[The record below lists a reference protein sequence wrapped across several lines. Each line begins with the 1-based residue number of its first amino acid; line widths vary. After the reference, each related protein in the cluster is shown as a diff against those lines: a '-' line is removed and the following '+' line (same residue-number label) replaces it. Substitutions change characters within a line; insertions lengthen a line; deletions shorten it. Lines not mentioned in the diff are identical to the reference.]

1 MPKNNYSSGNPN
13 TKSDFYVEYSPS
25 ISDGIKLDIQSKSK
39 TLHGSKLTETSLN
52 TLNELGQHQKQSI
65 TTGNGV
71 LTTFAM
77 DLNASQN
84 SLLVVYGNV
93 IQEPG
98 AGKAYTVTGQNITFT
113 SPPASGT
120 SLYIIYLGQELTS
133 ITNPTIAEVNT
144 LATTIAQTEAAA
156 LAIALG
162 G

>member
-1 MPKNNYSSGNPN
+1 MAYIGR
-13 TKSDFYVEYSPS
+13 
-25 ISDGIKLDIQSKSK
+25 GI
-39 TLHGSKLTETSLN
+39 
-52 TLNELGQHQKQSI
+52 ELGQHKKQEI

-71 LTTFAM
+71 LTSFAM

-98 AGKAYTVTGQNITFT
+98 TGKAYTVTNTTITFT
-113 SPPASGT
+113 SAPAAGT

-133 ITNPTIAEVNT
+133 VANPTTAEVDT
-144 LATTIAQTEAAA
+144 QIDTKIAASGHTTATAAASEAAA

>member
-1 MPKNNYSSGNPN
+1 MAYIGR
-13 TKSDFYVEYSPS
+13 
-25 ISDGIKLDIQSKSK
+25 GL
-39 TLHGSKLTETSLN
+39 
-52 TLNELGQHQKQSI
+52 ELGQHKKQDI
-65 TTGNGV
+65 TTANGV
-71 LTTFAM
+71 LTSFAM

-98 AGKAYTVTGQNITFT
+98 AGKAYTVTGTTITF
-113 SPPASGT
+113 SSAPAAGT

-133 ITNPTIAEVNT
+133 ISNPTPAEVV
-144 LATTIAQTEAAA
+144 TTAQTEAAA

>member
-1 MPKNNYSSGNPN
+1 MAYIGR
-13 TKSDFYVEYSPS
+13 
-25 ISDGIKLDIQSKSK
+25 GI
-39 TLHGSKLTETSLN
+39 
-52 TLNELGQHQKQSI
+52 ELGQHIKQTI
-65 TTGNGV
+65 TVTGSPN
-71 LTTFAM
+71 TTTVYAM

-98 AGKAYTVTGQNITFT
+98 VGYTVSGTNITFT
-113 SPPASGT
+113 SAPVTGT

-133 ITNPTIAEVNT
+133 VANPTTAELDTQIDTKIAASGHT
-144 LATTIAQTEAAA
+144 TATAAASEAAA

>member
-1 MPKNNYSSGNPN
+1 MAYIGR
-13 TKSDFYVEYSPS
+13 
-25 ISDGIKLDIQSKSK
+25 GHQ
-39 TLHGSKLTETSLN
+39 
-52 TLNELGQHQKQSI
+52 LGQHIKQTI
-65 TTGNGV
+65 TTGNGS
-71 LTTFAM
+71 LTAFAM

-98 AGKAYTVTGQNITFT
+98 VAYTVTGTTITFT
-113 SPPASGT
+113 SAPAAST

-133 ITNPTIAEVNT
+133 ISNPTPAEVV
-144 LATTIAQTEAAA
+144 TTAQTEAAA

>member
-1 MPKNNYSSGNPN
+1 MAYIGRGL
-13 TKSDFYVEYSPS
+13 EY
-25 ISDGIKLDIQSKSK
+25 GEFIKQ
-39 TLHGSKLTETSLN
+39 T
-52 TLNELGQHQKQSI
+52 I

-71 LTTFAM
+71 LTAFTM
-77 DLNASQN
+77 TINASQN

-98 AGKAYTVTGQNITFT
+98 VSYTVTGTTITFT
-113 SPPASGT
+113 SPPTASV

-133 ITNPTIAEVNT
+133 VASVSTAQ
-144 LATTIAQTEAAA
+144 ATTIAQTEAAA

>member
-1 MPKNNYSSGNPN
+1 MAYIGR
-13 TKSDFYVEYSPS
+13 
-25 ISDGIKLDIQSKSK
+25 GL
-39 TLHGSKLTETSLN
+39 
-52 TLNELGQHQKQSI
+52 ELGQHKKQEI

-71 LTTFAM
+71 LTSFAM

-98 AGKAYTVTGQNITFT
+98 AGKAYTVTGTTITF
-113 SPPASGT
+113 SSAPAAGT

-133 ITNPTIAEVNT
+133 IANPTPAEVV
-144 LATTIAQTEAAA
+144 TTAQTEAAA

>member
-1 MPKNNYSSGNPN
+1 MAYIGR
-13 TKSDFYVEYSPS
+13 
-25 ISDGIKLDIQSKSK
+25 GL
-39 TLHGSKLTETSLN
+39 
-52 TLNELGQHQKQSI
+52 ELGQHIKQTI
-65 TTGNGV
+65 TTGNGS
-71 LTTFAM
+71 LTAFAM

-98 AGKAYTVTGQNITFT
+98 IAYTSSGTNITFT
-113 SPPASGT
+113 SAPVTGT

-133 ITNPTIAEVNT
+133 ISNPTTAQV
-144 LATTIAQTEAAA
+144 TTIAQTEAAA

>member
-1 MPKNNYSSGNPN
+1 
-13 TKSDFYVEYSPS
+13 
-25 ISDGIKLDIQSKSK
+25 
-39 TLHGSKLTETSLN
+39 
-52 TLNELGQHQKQSI
+52 
-65 TTGNGV
+65 
-71 LTTFAM
+71 M

-98 AGKAYTVTGQNITFT
+98 IAYTVTGTTITFT
-113 SPPASGT
+113 SAPAAST

-133 ITNPTIAEVNT
+133 IANPTTAQVTT
-144 LATTIAQTEAAA
+144 LSTTIAQTEAAA

>member
-1 MPKNNYSSGNPN
+1 MSYIGR
-13 TKSDFYVEYSPS
+13 
-25 ISDGIKLDIQSKSK
+25 GLQ
-39 TLHGSKLTETSLN
+39 
-52 TLNELGQHQKQSI
+52 LGQHIKQSI

-71 LTTFAM
+71 LTSFAM

-98 AGKAYTVTGQNITFT
+98 AGKAYTVSGTTITFT
-113 SPPASGT
+113 SAPAAST

-133 ITNPTIAEVNT
+133 VASFTTAQ
-144 LATTIAQTEAAA
+144 ATTIAQTEAAA

>member
-1 MPKNNYSSGNPN
+1 MAYIGR
-13 TKSDFYVEYSPS
+13 
-25 ISDGIKLDIQSKSK
+25 GI
-39 TLHGSKLTETSLN
+39 
-52 TLNELGQHQKQSI
+52 ELGQHKKQVI
-65 TTGNGV
+65 TVSGRPN
-71 LTTFAM
+71 TTTVYAM

-98 AGKAYTVTGQNITFT
+98 AGKAYTVTNTTITF
-113 SPPASGT
+113 SSAPAAGT

-133 ITNPTIAEVNT
+133 VANPTTAEVDT
-144 LATTIAQTEAAA
+144 QIDTKIAASGHTTATAAASEAAA

>member
-1 MPKNNYSSGNPN
+1 MAYIGR
-13 TKSDFYVEYSPS
+13 
-25 ISDGIKLDIQSKSK
+25 GL
-39 TLHGSKLTETSLN
+39 
-52 TLNELGQHQKQSI
+52 ELGQHIKQTI
-65 TTGNGV
+65 TVSGSPN
-71 LTTFAM
+71 TTTVYAM

-98 AGKAYTVTGQNITFT
+98 VAYTVTGGNITFT
-113 SPPASGT
+113 SAPVTGT

-133 ITNPTIAEVNT
+133 VANPSAAE
-144 LATTIAQTEAAA
+144 ATSIAQTEAAA

>member
-1 MPKNNYSSGNPN
+1 MAYIGR
-13 TKSDFYVEYSPS
+13 
-25 ISDGIKLDIQSKSK
+25 GI
-39 TLHGSKLTETSLN
+39 
-52 TLNELGQHQKQSI
+52 ELGQHKKQEI

-71 LTTFAM
+71 LTSFAM

-98 AGKAYTVTGQNITFT
+98 AGKAYTVTNTTITFT
-113 SPPASGT
+113 SPPAAGT

-133 ITNPTIAEVNT
+133 VANPSTAEVT
-144 LATTIAQTEAAA
+144 SIAQTEAAA